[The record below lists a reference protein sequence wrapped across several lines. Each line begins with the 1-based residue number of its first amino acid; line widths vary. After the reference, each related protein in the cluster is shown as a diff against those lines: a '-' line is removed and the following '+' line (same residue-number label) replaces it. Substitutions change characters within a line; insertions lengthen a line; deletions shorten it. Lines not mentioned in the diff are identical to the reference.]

1 MTTQD
6 PSGAAGNA
14 NKAALLETAKR
25 LVARRGYAGTSVRDL
40 VSGSRTNLAAV
51 SYHYGS
57 KEALLNAAIAE
68 MCLEWTDR
76 ATRAA
81 RGEPDTGP
89 LARMLR
95 SLRALLEEFPE
106 NEQLFVAFLEG
117 LLQARRS
124 NELLGHIAGHYAEQR
139 RRLGQL
145 LASGRGEHEIP
156 ARTVDVIASL
166 MIALADGLL
175 LQLIVNPSAAPTAD
189 QISALAEAL
198 TGAVPT

>member
-1 MTTQD
+1 
-6 PSGAAGNA
+6 
-14 NKAALLETAKR
+14 
-25 LVARRGYAGTSVRDL
+25 
-40 VSGSRTNLAAV
+40 
-51 SYHYGS
+51 
-57 KEALLNAAIAE
+57 

-76 ATRAA
+76 ATGAT
-81 RGEPDTGP
+81 RGEPDTRP

-145 LASGRGEHEIP
+145 LTSGHGEREIP
-156 ARTVDVIASL
+156 AGTVEAIASL

-175 LQLIVNPSAAPTAD
+175 LQLIVDPSAVPTAD
-189 QISALAEAL
+189 EISALAEGL
-198 TGAVPT
+198 TAVVPT